1 MKTNVIVTNVHPKK
15 FGFCVT
21 ADTGEQAFIPPHV
34 VNAIGAEA
42 GNEYFATMV
51 PNPNR
56 ETAQRTAFQVVKLEP
71 ADAQQ
76 FDLSDDVEPEPGAI
90 SDDLSAK
97 ISQLLKDDG
106 GAMDTASIATEFGFN
121 SRRMGAH
128 LLHMHNKGKICRVEY
143 WAKGT
148 QKRASY
154 VFWSYN
160 LSNVLD

>member
-34 VNAIGAEA
+34 VNAAEA
-42 GNEYFATMV
+42 EPGNEYLATMV

-56 ETAQRTAFQVVKLEP
+56 ETAPRTVFQVVKLEP
-71 ADAQQ
+71 ADASQ
-76 FDLSDDVEPEPGAI
+76 FDLSDDVEPEPDVI
-90 SDDLSAK
+90 SDELSEK
-97 ISQLLKDDG
+97 IMQLLKADG
-106 GAMDTASIATEFGFN
+106 GAMDTASIAAECGRN

-128 LLHMHNKGKICRVEY
+128 LMHMHNKGKICRVEY